1 MCGQADFFQPL
12 VHQKEVLGRA
22 GGPVSRASS
31 EGASGLAWPSQSW
44 RCASGGPLGW
54 LESGRVCVSNISSSC
69 DACRSLSPHYTNA
82 PVPRGL

>member
-22 GGPVSRASS
+22 GGPLSQASS

-44 RCASGGPLGW
+44 RCSSGGPLGW
-54 LESGRVCVSNISSSC
+54 LGSEKECVCVQHF
-69 DACRSLSPHYTNA
+69 LQ
-82 PVPRGL
+82 L